1 MKPEEYIQLLTGVS
15 KRLFMALASLR
26 GKPPQIEDALFQLAS
41 IIDSTSK
48 KYYPNEGSSKKRFVK
63 YLRENETDIFWI
75 ATGGKLTLK
84 DSYFINKDGDSKEF
98 GEILYGIRCSSYHDP
113 EELGELVHFG
123 NNNEYG
129 HTKEGK
135 FIINESL
142 VQAILMVLFTDKK
155 NESQID
161 KELFTKDQ
169 YLVFDDKHHPM
180 YDFRGNRE
188 GLLKLIKESA
198 KS

>member
-188 GLLKLIKESA
+188 GLLKLINESA